1 MSDLESIYMQKN
13 NNEDSD
19 LLSSYSKNK
28 SSFFTNDNDIDSNSV
43 YVKHNSILDSI
54 ESKAPESPLTS
65 MFNEPAT
72 EVTHSTPEFLN
83 EDSFSNDL
91 NVRGSRYGNMSIT
104 DKMRG
109 IQANRLDIDNG
120 EISLAEMYND
130 SSLDNRVAG
139 GRYNVT
145 MSDVYSDERKWRALH
160 GLNTDGKI
168 EVAENYQIDN
178 EIVKAK
184 EIQNPNQIEFENKM
198 QINNDLLSSNSTN
211 QQSVNVASNTLS
223 NQQSNPV
230 SSLLSKQS
238 TNLTSSLFN
247 EQQVVGLTS
256 VLLSDTQNENPNLME
271 KYTGNTIANQQTSNL
286 MSDINVKENSEL
298 NKIESIKH
306 TNVSLDIGNNLL
318 KENPQINILNELYNT
333 ENSLLVEESDS
344 DLSNKYKSVN
354 QEQNNTNNLMSDISK
369 KKIQLEDK
377 LNNLSKSIS
386 LSDTYMEE
394 KISLESNYN
403 LESNNLNSSE
413 NNNFIKYIEKEKGD
427 LYLTDKLELKNEKND
442 LIDNSILTTAAAA
455 VSTSNIISNQNKN
468 EVFNPISFSTTSHK
482 IENLENSIFSEKYN
496 QESFDFEKYLKK
508 KLVNKNNL
516 SDLNLQ
522 ELISLK
528 NELIEM
534 KSLDNNINN
543 MESIDIQIKEISK
556 EMIRKIF

>member
-109 IQANRLDIDNG
+109 VQANRLDIDNG

-145 MSDVYSDERKWRALH
+145 MSDVYSDERKWRALN

-198 QINNDLLSSNSTN
+198 QKNNDLLSSNSTN

-223 NQQSNPV
+223 NPV

-238 TNLTSSLFN
+238 TNLTSSLLN

-256 VLLSDTQNENPNLME
+256 VLLSDTQNENPNLMG

-286 MSDINVKENSEL
+286 MSDISVKENSEL

-306 TNVSLDIGNNLL
+306 TNVSLDMGNNLL
-318 KENPQINILNELYNT
+318 KGNPQINILNELYNT

-369 KKIQLEDK
+369 KEIQLEDK

-386 LSDTYMEE
+386 LSDTYTEE

-442 LIDNSILTTAAAA
+442 LIDNSILTTAAA

-468 EVFNPISFSTTSHK
+468 EVFNPISLSTTSHK

-508 KLVNKNNL
+508 KLMNKNNL

-543 MESIDIQIKEISK
+543 IESIDIQIKEISK

>member
-109 IQANRLDIDNG
+109 VQANRLDIDNG

-145 MSDVYSDERKWRALH
+145 MSDVYSDERKWRALN

-178 EIVKAK
+178 EIVKVK

-198 QINNDLLSSNSTN
+198 QKNNDLLSSNSTN
-211 QQSVNVASNTLS
+211 QQSVNVASNTL
-223 NQQSNPV
+223 SNPV

-256 VLLSDTQNENPNLME
+256 VLLSDTQNENPNLMG

-286 MSDINVKENSEL
+286 MSDLMSDISVKENSEL

-306 TNVSLDIGNNLL
+306 TNVSLDMGNNLL
-318 KENPQINILNELYNT
+318 KGNPQINILNELYNT

-369 KKIQLEDK
+369 KEIQLEDK

-386 LSDTYMEE
+386 LSDTYTEE

-442 LIDNSILTTAAAA
+442 LIDNSILTTAAA

-468 EVFNPISFSTTSHK
+468 EVFNPISLSTTSHK

-508 KLVNKNNL
+508 KLMNKNNL

-543 MESIDIQIKEISK
+543 IESIDIQIKEISK